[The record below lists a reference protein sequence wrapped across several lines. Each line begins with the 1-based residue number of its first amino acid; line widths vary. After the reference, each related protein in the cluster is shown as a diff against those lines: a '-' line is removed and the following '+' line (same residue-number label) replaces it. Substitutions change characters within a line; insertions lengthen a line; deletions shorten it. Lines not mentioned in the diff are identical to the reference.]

1 MKKKVSR
8 IRTKKKTWFKIL
20 APKIFGS
27 KEVGQ
32 TYRSSSESAIGRV
45 MLVNL
50 RELTGNMK
58 DQNVHIRLK
67 MNKVENSM
75 IHTEVIGYNLAAA
88 HVKRAV
94 RKNTARLDDFM
105 VFYTKDKKAVEI
117 KTMLIT
123 RQRVLRSVGSELR
136 KQLKN
141 YIHEQLEKS
150 DFPTFLNGL
159 LRYRLQLSAKK
170 QLAKVY
176 PLKEVAIRSVKLLT
190 KEPKSGVEV
199 REKKEKVPETPL
211 AEEPAATA
219 EA

>member
-1 MKKKVSR
+1 
-8 IRTKKKTWFKIL
+8 
-20 APKIFGS
+20 
-27 KEVGQ
+27 
-32 TYRSSSESAIGRV
+32 
-45 MLVNL
+45 ML
-50 RELTGNMK
+50 
-58 DQNVHIRLK
+58 
-67 MNKVENSM
+67 
-75 IHTEVIGYNLAAA
+75 
-88 HVKRAV
+88 
-94 RKNTARLDDFM
+94 
-105 VFYTKDKKAVEI
+105 KKAGAEYIIIGHSENRKDGETDKMI
-117 KTMLIT
+117 KRKIISSLKRGLNIIFCI
-123 RQRVLRSVGSELR
+123 GEKYSEKSKKQTFAVLR
-136 KQLKN
+136 KQIKN